1 MTLCTPDLGT
11 RVSHRFAHNGGV
23 RLHYVTLGEGP
34 PIVMLHGFPD
44 FWYTWRHQ
52 MPALAGT
59 HRVVAPD
66 LRGYNLSDQPRGGE
80 HYAMRHLL
88 GDVAAV
94 IRDLGEERA
103 ILVGH
108 DWGGAI
114 AWQFAMHFPHM
125 VERLV
130 VLNLPHPQ
138 GLARELAHNPEQQR
152 ASGYARTFQEEGAH
166 ERLDLERLIGWVR
179 DDEARARY
187 REALGRSDFGA
198 LLHYYKQNYPRPPYR
213 ELQAT
218 LPRVQAS
225 TLVIHGLG
233 DEALLPE
240 GLNDTWQWV
249 ERDLTLVTLPGAG
262 HFVQHDAA
270 GAVTRVLTN
279 WLARG
284 PLL

>member
-1 MTLCTPDLGT
+1 MTPSTPDLDT
-11 RVSHRFAHNGGV
+11 QVSHHFAENSGV

-34 PIVMLHGFPD
+34 LIVMLHGFPD

-52 MPALAGT
+52 MPALAGAY
-59 HRVVAPD
+59 RVAAPD
-66 LRGYNLSDQPRGGE
+66 LRGYNLSDQPKGGE
-80 HYAMRHLL
+80 PYAMRHLL

-114 AWQFAMHFPHM
+114 AWQFAMHFPEM

-130 VLNLPHPQ
+130 ILNLPHPQ
-138 GLARELAHNPEQQR
+138 GLARELARNPEQQR
-152 ASGYARTFQEEGAH
+152 NSEYARAFQEEGAH
-166 ERLDLERLIGWVR
+166 ERLDLERLTGWVR
-179 DDEARARY
+179 DDAARARY
-187 REALGRSDFGA
+187 REALGRSDFEA

-213 ELQAT
+213 E
-218 LPRVQAS
+218 PRGPVVKVQAP
-225 TLVIHGLG
+225 TLVIHGLD
-233 DEALLPE
+233 DEALLPG

-270 GAVTRVLTN
+270 EAVTRVLTN

-284 PLL
+284 PLP